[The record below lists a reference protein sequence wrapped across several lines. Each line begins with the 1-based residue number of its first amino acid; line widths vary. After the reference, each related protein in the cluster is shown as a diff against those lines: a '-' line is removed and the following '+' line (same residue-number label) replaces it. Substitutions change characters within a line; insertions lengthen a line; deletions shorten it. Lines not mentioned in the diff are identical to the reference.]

1 MRYLIIILI
10 FSVNIY
16 SQELVEKDSLWTK
29 RGNVTVLLNQ
39 TGFSDWVG
47 GGTNNF
53 SATIKF
59 DYEWEYKDKGW
70 DWLTNV
76 ESAFGIAKYKN
87 APFARKID
95 DRILI
100 QSIVGKE
107 FTRNLSFSAF
117 FNFTS
122 QIGNGYKYKK
132 DSENNEIRELT
143 TRIFSPAYFQIGS
156 GFLWKKD
163 EKLWVNY
170 SPIASRL
177 ILVSKKFTDDLLE
190 NETYFGVSQNKSSRY
205 ELGANLTFH
214 SEGKLLE
221 NVNYKQDLKL
231 FSNYIEEASNIDLDY
246 LAQIEIN
253 VNPLLTTQLIF
264 QLIYDDN
271 AVSRLQVREVFGVGV
286 QLKPVSYT
294 HLTLPTTPYV

>member
-16 SQELVEKDSLWTK
+16 SQEIVEKDSLWTK

-70 DWLTNV
+70 DWLSNV
-76 ESAFGIAKYKN
+76 ESAFGLAKYKN

-231 FSNYIEEASNIDLDY
+231 FSNYIEEAANIDLDY

-286 QLKPVSYT
+286 QRKKQE
-294 HLTLPTTPYV
+294 

>member
-1 MRYLIIILI
+1 MRYSIIILI

-16 SQELVEKDSLWTK
+16 SQEIVEKDSLWTK

-132 DSENNEIRELT
+132 DSNNNEIRELT
-143 TRIFSPAYFQIGS
+143 TKLLSPAYFQLGS

-163 EKLWVNY
+163 EKIWVNY

-286 QLKPVSYT
+286 QLK
-294 HLTLPTTPYV
+294 LN

>member
-16 SQELVEKDSLWTK
+16 SQEIVEKDSLWTK

-231 FSNYIEEASNIDLDY
+231 FSNYIEEAANIDLDY
-246 LAQIEIN
+246 LVQIEIN

-286 QLKPVSYT
+286 QLK
-294 HLTLPTTPYV
+294 LN

>member
-10 FSVNIY
+10 TSVNIY
-16 SQELVEKDSLWTK
+16 SQEIVEKDSLWTK

-53 SATIKF
+53 SGTIKF
-59 DYEWEYKDKGW
+59 DYEWEYRNKGW
-70 DWLTNV
+70 DWLSNV
-76 ESAFGIAKYKN
+76 ESAFGLAKYKN

-132 DSENNEIRELT
+132 DDNNNEIRELT

-177 ILVSKKFTDDLLE
+177 ILVSKKFTDGLLE
-190 NETYFGVSQNKSSRY
+190 NETYFGVSPNKSSRY

-214 SEGKLLE
+214 SEGSLLE

-231 FSNYIEEASNIDLDY
+231 FSNYLEDASNIDLDY

-253 VNPLLTTQLIF
+253 VNSLLSTQLIF

-286 QLKPVSYT
+286 QLKIN
-294 HLTLPTTPYV
+294 

>member
-1 MRYLIIILI
+1 MNT
-10 FSVNIY
+10 F
-16 SQELVEKDSLWTK
+16 SQEEAKKDSLWTT
-29 RGNVTVLLNQ
+29 RGNVAILLNQ

-53 SATIKF
+53 SGTLKF
-59 DYEWEYKDKGW
+59 DYEWEYRDKGW

-76 ESAFGIAKYKN
+76 ESAYGLAKYKN

-107 FTRNLSFSAF
+107 FTKNLSFSAF

-132 DSENNEIRELT
+132 DSNNNEIRELT
-143 TRIFSPAYFQIGS
+143 TSIFSPAYFQLGS

-170 SPIASRL
+170 SPIATRL
-177 ILVSKKFTDDLLE
+177 ILVSKKFTQDLTG
-190 NETYFGVSQNKSSRY
+190 NDTYFGVLPNKSSRY

-214 SEGKLLE
+214 SEGDLLE
-221 NVNYKQDLKL
+221 NIKYKQDLKL
-231 FSNYIEEASNIDLDY
+231 FSNYLEEASNIDLDY
-246 LAQIEIN
+246 LLQIEVDIN
-253 VNPLLTTQLIF
+253 PFLSTQLIF

-271 AVSRLQVREVFGVGV
+271 AISRLQVREVFGVGV
-286 QLKPVSYT
+286 QLK
-294 HLTLPTTPYV
+294 LD

>member
-1 MRYLIIILI
+1 MRYSIIILI

-16 SQELVEKDSLWTK
+16 SQEIVEKDSLWTK

-132 DSENNEIRELT
+132 DSDNNEIRELT

-163 EKLWVNY
+163 EKIWVNY

-286 QLKPVSYT
+286 QLK
-294 HLTLPTTPYV
+294 LN

>member
-1 MRYLIIILI
+1 MKQYFLLFFLI
-10 FSVNIY
+10 FSTY
-16 SQELVEKDSLWTK
+16 TFSQQELKKDSLWST
-29 RGNVTVLLNQ
+29 RGNVAILLNQ

-53 SATIKF
+53 SGTLKF
-59 DYEWEYKDKGW
+59 DYEWEYRDKGW

-76 ESAFGIAKYKN
+76 ESAYGLAKYKN

-107 FTRNLSFSAF
+107 FTKNLSFSAF

-132 DSENNEIRELT
+132 DSNNNEIRELT
-143 TRIFSPAYFQIGS
+143 TSIFSPAYFQLGS

-170 SPIASRL
+170 SPIATRL
-177 ILVSKKFTDDLLE
+177 ILVSKKFTQDLTG
-190 NETYFGVSQNKSSRY
+190 NDTYFGVLPNKSSRY

-214 SEGKLLE
+214 SEGDLLE
-221 NVNYKQDLKL
+221 NIKYKQDLKL
-231 FSNYIEEASNIDLDY
+231 FSNYLEEASNIDLDY
-246 LAQIEIN
+246 LLQIEVDIN
-253 VNPLLTTQLIF
+253 PFLSTQLIF

-271 AVSRLQVREVFGVGV
+271 AISRLQVREVFGVGV
-286 QLKPVSYT
+286 QLK
-294 HLTLPTTPYV
+294 LD

>member
-10 FSVNIY
+10 TSVNIY
-16 SQELVEKDSLWTK
+16 SQEIVEKDSLWTK
-29 RGNVTVLLNQ
+29 RGNVAVLLNQ

-53 SATIKF
+53 SGTIKF
-59 DYEWEYKDKGW
+59 DYEWEYRNKGW
-70 DWLTNV
+70 DWLSNV
-76 ESAFGIAKYKN
+76 ESAFGLAKYKN

-132 DSENNEIRELT
+132 DDGNNEIRELT

-177 ILVSKKFTDDLLE
+177 ILVSKKFTDGLSE
-190 NETYFGVSQNKSSRY
+190 NESYFGVSPNKSSRY

-214 SEGKLLE
+214 SEGSLLE

-231 FSNYIEEASNIDLDY
+231 FSNYLEDASNIDLDY

-253 VNPLLTTQLIF
+253 VNPFLSTQLIF

-286 QLKPVSYT
+286 QLK
-294 HLTLPTTPYV
+294 LN

>member
-10 FSVNIY
+10 TSVNIY
-16 SQELVEKDSLWTK
+16 SQEIVEKDSLWTK
-29 RGNVTVLLNQ
+29 RGNIAVLLNQ

-53 SATIKF
+53 SGTIKF
-59 DYEWEYKDKGW
+59 DYEWEYRNKGW
-70 DWLTNV
+70 DWLSNV
-76 ESAFGIAKYKN
+76 ESAFGLAKYKN

-132 DSENNEIRELT
+132 DDDNNEIRELT

-177 ILVSKKFTDDLLE
+177 ILVSKKFTDGLSE
-190 NETYFGVSQNKSSRY
+190 NESYFGVSPNKSSRY

-214 SEGKLLE
+214 SEGSLLE

-231 FSNYIEEASNIDLDY
+231 FSNYLEDASNIDLDY

-253 VNPLLTTQLIF
+253 VNPFLSTQLIF

-286 QLKPVSYT
+286 QLK
-294 HLTLPTTPYV
+294 LN

>member
-1 MRYLIIILI
+1 MKHYFLLFFLI
-10 FSVNIY
+10 FSINTF
-16 SQELVEKDSLWTK
+16 SQEESQKDSLWTT
-29 RGNVTVLLNQ
+29 RGNVAILLNQ

-53 SATIKF
+53 SGTLKF
-59 DYEWEYKDKGW
+59 DYEWEYRDKGW

-76 ESAFGIAKYKN
+76 ESAYGLAKYKN

-107 FTRNLSFSAF
+107 FTKNLSFSAF

-122 QIGNGYKYKK
+122 QLGNGYKYKK
-132 DSENNEIRELT
+132 DSNNNEIRELT
-143 TRIFSPAYFQIGS
+143 TRIFSPAYFQLGS

-163 EKLWVNY
+163 ETLWVNY
-170 SPIASRL
+170 SPIATRL
-177 ILVSKKFTDDLLE
+177 ILVSKKFTQDLTG
-190 NETYFGVSQNKSSRY
+190 NDTYFGVLPNKSSRY

-214 SEGKLLE
+214 SEGNLLE
-221 NVNYKQDLKL
+221 NIKYKQDLKL
-231 FSNYIEEASNIDLDY
+231 FSNYLEDASNIDLDY
-246 LAQIEIN
+246 LVQIEVDIN
-253 VNPLLTTQLIF
+253 PFLSTQLIF

-271 AVSRLQVREVFGVGV
+271 AISRLQVREVFGVGV
-286 QLKPVSYT
+286 QLK
-294 HLTLPTTPYV
+294 LD

>member
-10 FSVNIY
+10 TSVNIY
-16 SQELVEKDSLWTK
+16 SQEIVENDSLWTK

-53 SATIKF
+53 SGTIKF
-59 DYEWEYKDKGW
+59 DYEWEYRNKGW
-70 DWLTNV
+70 DWLSNL
-76 ESAFGIAKYKN
+76 ESAFGLAKYKN

-132 DSENNEIRELT
+132 DDDNNEIRELT

-177 ILVSKKFTDDLLE
+177 ILVSKKFTDGLSE
-190 NETYFGVSQNKSSRY
+190 NDTYFGVSPNKSSRY

-214 SEGKLLE
+214 SEGSLLK
-221 NVNYKQDLKL
+221 NINYKQDLKL
-231 FSNYIEEASNIDLDY
+231 FSNYLEDPSNIDLDY

-253 VNPLLTTQLIF
+253 VNPLLSTQLIF

-271 AVSRLQVREVFGVGV
+271 AISRLQVREVFGVGV
-286 QLKPVSYT
+286 QLK
-294 HLTLPTTPYV
+294 LN

>member
-1 MRYLIIILI
+1 MRYSIIILI

-16 SQELVEKDSLWTK
+16 SQEIVEKDSLWTK

-163 EKLWVNY
+163 EKIWVNY

-286 QLKPVSYT
+286 QLK
-294 HLTLPTTPYV
+294 LN

>member
-16 SQELVEKDSLWTK
+16 SQEIVEKDSLWTK

-53 SATIKF
+53 SGTIKF
-59 DYEWEYKDKGW
+59 DYEWEYRNKGR
-70 DWLTNV
+70 DWLSNV
-76 ESAFGIAKYKN
+76 ESAFGLAKYKN

-132 DSENNEIRELT
+132 DVDNNEIRELT

-177 ILVSKKFTDDLLE
+177 ILVSKKFTDGLSE
-190 NETYFGVSQNKSSRY
+190 NDTYFGVSPNKSSRY

-214 SEGKLLE
+214 SEGTLLE

-231 FSNYIEEASNIDLDY
+231 FSNYLEDASNIDLDY

-253 VNPLLTTQLIF
+253 VNPLLSTQLIF

-286 QLKPVSYT
+286 QLK
-294 HLTLPTTPYV
+294 LN

>member
-1 MRYLIIILI
+1 MRYFIIII
-10 FSVNIY
+10 FSTINIY
-16 SQELVEKDSLWTK
+16 SQEIVEKDSLWTT
-29 RGNVTVLLNQ
+29 RGNVGVLFNQ
-39 TGFSDWVG
+39 TGFSNWVG

-53 SATIKF
+53 SGTIKF
-59 DYEWEYKDKGW
+59 DYEWELKDRGW

-76 ESAFGIAKYKN
+76 ESAFGLAKYKN

-95 DRILI
+95 DRILL

-107 FTRNLSFSAF
+107 FTKNLSFSAF

-132 DSENNEIRELT
+132 DSENNEIRDLT
-143 TRIFSPAYFQIGS
+143 TKIFSPAYFQIGS

-163 EKLWVNY
+163 EKIWVNY

-177 ILVSKKFTDDLLE
+177 ILVSKKFTTSLSDE
-190 NETYFGVSQNKSSRY
+190 ETYFGVSQNKSSRY

-214 SEGKLLE
+214 SEGNLLE

-231 FSNYIEEASNIDLDY
+231 FSNYLEDASNIDLDY
-246 LAQIEIN
+246 LAQIDID
-253 VNPLLTTQLIF
+253 VNSLLSTQLIF

-271 AVSRLQVREVFGVGV
+271 SVSRLQVREVIGVGV
-286 QLKPVSYT
+286 QLK
-294 HLTLPTTPYV
+294 LN

>member
-16 SQELVEKDSLWTK
+16 SQEIVEKDSLWTK

-87 APFARKID
+87 APFSRKID

-132 DSENNEIRELT
+132 DSDNNEIRELT

-163 EKLWVNY
+163 EKIWVNY

-286 QLKPVSYT
+286 QLK
-294 HLTLPTTPYV
+294 LN

>member
-16 SQELVEKDSLWTK
+16 SQEIVEKDSLWTK

-70 DWLTNV
+70 DWLSNV

-163 EKLWVNY
+163 EKIWVNY

-246 LAQIEIN
+246 LAQIEIK

-286 QLKPVSYT
+286 QLK
-294 HLTLPTTPYV
+294 LN

>member
-10 FSVNIY
+10 TSVNIY
-16 SQELVEKDSLWTK
+16 SQEIVEKDSLWTK

-53 SATIKF
+53 SGTIKF
-59 DYEWEYKDKGW
+59 DYEWEYRNKGW
-70 DWLTNV
+70 DWLSNV
-76 ESAFGIAKYKN
+76 ESAFGLAKYKN

-132 DSENNEIRELT
+132 DDDNNEIRELT

-177 ILVSKKFTDDLLE
+177 ILVSKKFTDGLSE
-190 NETYFGVSQNKSSRY
+190 NDSYFGVSPNKSSRY

-214 SEGKLLE
+214 SEGSLLE

-231 FSNYIEEASNIDLDY
+231 FSNYLEDASNIDLDY

-253 VNPLLTTQLIF
+253 VNPLLSTQLIF

-286 QLKPVSYT
+286 QLK
-294 HLTLPTTPYV
+294 LN

>member
-1 MRYLIIILI
+1 MKHYFLLFFLI
-10 FSVNIY
+10 FSINTF
-16 SQELVEKDSLWTK
+16 SQEESKKDSLWTT
-29 RGNVTVLLNQ
+29 RGNVAILLNQ

-53 SATIKF
+53 SGTLKF
-59 DYEWEYKDKGW
+59 DYEWEYRDKGW

-76 ESAFGIAKYKN
+76 ESAYGLAKYKN

-107 FTRNLSFSAF
+107 FTKNLSFSAF

-122 QIGNGYKYKK
+122 QLGNGYKYKK
-132 DSENNEIRELT
+132 DSNNNEIRELT
-143 TRIFSPAYFQIGS
+143 TRIFSPAYFQLGS

-163 EKLWVNY
+163 ETLWVNY
-170 SPIASRL
+170 SPIATRL
-177 ILVSKKFTDDLLE
+177 ILVSKKFTQDLTG
-190 NETYFGVSQNKSSRY
+190 NDTYFGVLPNESSRY

-214 SEGKLLE
+214 SEGNLLE
-221 NVNYKQDLKL
+221 NIKYKQDLKL
-231 FSNYIEEASNIDLDY
+231 FSNYLEDASNIDLDY
-246 LAQIEIN
+246 LVQIEVDI
-253 VNPLLTTQLIF
+253 NPLLSTQLIF

-271 AVSRLQVREVFGVGV
+271 AISRLQVREVFGVGV
-286 QLKPVSYT
+286 QLK
-294 HLTLPTTPYV
+294 LD

>member
-1 MRYLIIILI
+1 MKHYFLLFFLI
-10 FSVNIY
+10 FSINTF
-16 SQELVEKDSLWTK
+16 SQEKSQKDSLWTT
-29 RGNVTVLLNQ
+29 RGNVAILLNQ

-53 SATIKF
+53 SGTLKF
-59 DYEWEYKDKGW
+59 DYEWEYRDKGW

-76 ESAFGIAKYKN
+76 ESAYGLAKYKN

-107 FTRNLSFSAF
+107 FTKNLSFSAF

-122 QIGNGYKYKK
+122 QLGNGYKYKK
-132 DSENNEIRELT
+132 DSNNNEIRELT
-143 TRIFSPAYFQIGS
+143 TRIFSPAYFQLGS

-163 EKLWVNY
+163 ETLWVNY
-170 SPIASRL
+170 SPIATRL
-177 ILVSKKFTDDLLE
+177 ILVSKKFTQDLTGDD
-190 NETYFGVSQNKSSRY
+190 TYFGVLPNKSSRY

-214 SEGKLLE
+214 SEGNLLE
-221 NVNYKQDLKL
+221 NIKYKQDLKL
-231 FSNYIEEASNIDLDY
+231 FSNYLEDASNIDLDY
-246 LAQIEIN
+246 LVQIEVDIN
-253 VNPLLTTQLIF
+253 PFLSTQLIF

-271 AVSRLQVREVFGVGV
+271 AISRLQVREVFGVGV
-286 QLKPVSYT
+286 QLK
-294 HLTLPTTPYV
+294 LD

>member
-1 MRYLIIILI
+1 MKQFFLFFILLLSCNL
-10 FSVNIY
+10 FSQVEVN
-16 SQELVEKDSLWTK
+16 KDSLWTT
-29 RGNVTVLLNQ
+29 RGDIALLLNQ

-53 SATIKF
+53 SGTLKF
-59 DYEWEYKDKGW
+59 DYEWEFQDKGW

-76 ESAFGIAKYKN
+76 ESAYGLAKYKN

-100 QSIVGKE
+100 QSIVGKK
-107 FTRNLSFSAF
+107 FTKNLSFSAF

-122 QIGNGYKYKK
+122 QISNGYKYKK

-143 TRIFSPAYFQIGS
+143 TRIFSPAYFQLGS

-163 EKLWVNY
+163 EKLWINY
-170 SPIASRL
+170 SPIATRL
-177 ILVSKKFTDDLLE
+177 ILVSKKFTENLSGDD
-190 NETYFGVSQNKSSRY
+190 TYFGVLPNKSSRY
-205 ELGANLTFH
+205 ELGSNLTFH
-214 SEGKLLE
+214 SEGTLLE

-231 FSNYIEEASNIDLDY
+231 FSNYLEDASNIDLDY
-246 LAQIEIN
+246 LVQIEVDI
-253 VNPLLTTQLIF
+253 NPLLSTQLIF

-271 AVSRLQVREVFGVGV
+271 AISRLQVREVFGVGV
-286 QLKPVSYT
+286 QLK
-294 HLTLPTTPYV
+294 LN

>member
-10 FSVNIY
+10 TSVNIY
-16 SQELVEKDSLWTK
+16 SQEIVEKDSLWTK

-70 DWLTNV
+70 DWLSNV

-231 FSNYIEEASNIDLDY
+231 FSNYIEEAANIDLDY

-286 QLKPVSYT
+286 QLK
-294 HLTLPTTPYV
+294 LN

>member
-1 MRYLIIILI
+1 MKQYFLLFFLI
-10 FSVNIY
+10 FSTY
-16 SQELVEKDSLWTK
+16 TFSQQESKKDSLWST
-29 RGNVTVLLNQ
+29 RGNVAILLNQ

-53 SATIKF
+53 SGTLKF
-59 DYEWEYKDKGW
+59 DYEWEYRDNGW

-76 ESAFGIAKYKN
+76 ESAYGLAKYKN

-107 FTRNLSFSAF
+107 FTKNLSFSAF

-132 DSENNEIRELT
+132 DSNNNEIRELT
-143 TRIFSPAYFQIGS
+143 TSIFSPAYFQLGS

-170 SPIASRL
+170 SPIATRL
-177 ILVSKKFTDDLLE
+177 ILVSKKFTQDLTG
-190 NETYFGVSQNKSSRY
+190 NDTYFGVLSNKSSRY

-214 SEGKLLE
+214 SEGDLLE
-221 NVNYKQDLKL
+221 NIKYKQDLKL
-231 FSNYIEEASNIDLDY
+231 FSNYLEEASNIDLDY
-246 LAQIEIN
+246 LLQIEVDIN
-253 VNPLLTTQLIF
+253 PFLSTQLIF

-271 AVSRLQVREVFGVGV
+271 AISRLQVREVFGVGV
-286 QLKPVSYT
+286 QLK
-294 HLTLPTTPYV
+294 LD

>member
-10 FSVNIY
+10 TYVNIY
-16 SQELVEKDSLWTK
+16 SQEIVENDSLWTK

-53 SATIKF
+53 SGTIKF
-59 DYEWEYKDKGW
+59 DYEWEYKNKGW
-70 DWLTNV
+70 DWLSNL
-76 ESAFGIAKYKN
+76 ESAFGLAKYKN

-132 DSENNEIRELT
+132 DDDNNEIRELT

-163 EKLWVNY
+163 EKLWLNY

-177 ILVSKKFTDDLLE
+177 ILVSKKFTDALSE
-190 NETYFGVSQNKSSRY
+190 NDTYFGVSPNKSSRY

-214 SEGKLLE
+214 SEGSLLE
-221 NVNYKQDLKL
+221 NVSYKQDLKL
-231 FSNYIEEASNIDLDY
+231 FSNYLEDASNIDLDY

-253 VNPLLTTQLIF
+253 VNPLLSTQLIF

-286 QLKPVSYT
+286 QLK
-294 HLTLPTTPYV
+294 LN

>member
-1 MRYLIIILI
+1 MKQYFLLFFLI
-10 FSVNIY
+10 FSTY
-16 SQELVEKDSLWTK
+16 TFSQQELKKDSLWST
-29 RGNVTVLLNQ
+29 RGNVAILLNQ

-53 SATIKF
+53 SGTLKF
-59 DYEWEYKDKGW
+59 DYEWEYRDKGW

-76 ESAFGIAKYKN
+76 ESAYGLAKYKN

-107 FTRNLSFSAF
+107 FTKNLSFSAF

-132 DSENNEIRELT
+132 DSNNNEIRELT
-143 TRIFSPAYFQIGS
+143 TSIFSPAYFQLGS

-163 EKLWVNY
+163 EKFWVNY
-170 SPIASRL
+170 SPIATRL
-177 ILVSKKFTDDLLE
+177 ILVSKKFTQDLTGKD
-190 NETYFGVSQNKSSRY
+190 TYFGVLPNKSSRY

-214 SEGKLLE
+214 SEGDLLE
-221 NVNYKQDLKL
+221 NIKYKQDLKL
-231 FSNYIEEASNIDLDY
+231 FSNYLEEASNIDLDY
-246 LAQIEIN
+246 LLQIEVDIN
-253 VNPLLTTQLIF
+253 PFLSTQLIF

-271 AVSRLQVREVFGVGV
+271 AISRLQVREVFGVGV
-286 QLKPVSYT
+286 QLKLY
-294 HLTLPTTPYV
+294 